1 MRRSRGKPSGHNPD
15 RASNVLFT
23 PAMLFMVHN
32 LSEPLIYVN
41 GALVPKSEAKISVF
55 DEGVTHGWAVY
66 EGIRVYDGRIV
77 ELDAHVRRLYASAK
91 GAGIDIPLTP
101 GELREAV
108 VETVSA
114 NGYRDCHLAPW
125 VGYGEMGG
133 KPSVVIR
140 IAERRS
146 RMGEPLTAI
155 VSSVR
160 RAAPDSI
167 PAQIKTNSRLDLM
180 LARVEAEVAGADYAI
195 MLDHRGYVAEASLA
209 NLMIVKN
216 GVAYTPYATSALEGV
231 TRNLLLRL
239 LPMNGVEAR
248 ERDITVQDLWTAEE
262 AFICGTGAEIR
273 PVTTVDGRPVGD
285 DAAGP
290 VTRKAV
296 EIYETYI
303 REYGEEIKY

>member
-1 MRRSRGKPSGHNPD
+1 VSVYTLH
-15 RASNVLFT
+15 
-23 PAMLFMVHN
+23 
-32 LSEPLIYVN
+32 EPLIYVN
-41 GALVPKSEAKISVF
+41 GELVPKSEAKVSVF

-77 ELDAHVRRLYASAK
+77 ELDAHIRRLYASAK
-91 GAGIDIPLTP
+91 GVGIEIPLTP
-101 GELREAV
+101 GEFRDAV
-108 VETVSA
+108 VETVRA
-114 NGYRDCHLAPW
+114 NGYMDCHIAPW
-125 VGYGEMGG
+125 VGYGEVGG
-133 KPSVVIR
+133 EPSVVIR
-140 IAERRS
+140 VREVGT

-155 VSSVR
+155 VASVR

-195 MLDHRGYVAEASLA
+195 MLDHRGHVAEASLA

-239 LPMNGVEAR
+239 LPMNGVEAH
-248 ERDITVQDLWTAEE
+248 ERDVTVQDLWTADE

-273 PVTTVDGRPVGD
+273 PVTMVDGRTVGD
-285 DAAGP
+285 GAAGP
-290 VTRKAV
+290 VTLKAV
-296 EIYETYI
+296 ELYENYI
-303 REYGEEIKY
+303 RENGEDVEY

>member
-1 MRRSRGKPSGHNPD
+1 
-15 RASNVLFT
+15 
-23 PAMLFMVHN
+23 MLP
-32 LSEPLIYVN
+32 EPLIYVN
-41 GALVPKSEAKISVF
+41 GELVPKSEAKISVF

-66 EGIRVYDGRIV
+66 EGIRVYDGKIV
-77 ELDAHVRRLYASAK
+77 ELDAHIRRLYASAK
-91 GAGIDIPLTP
+91 GASIEITLTL
-101 GELREAV
+101 GEFREAV
-108 VETVSA
+108 VETVRA
-114 NGYRDCHLAPW
+114 NVYRDCHLAPW
-125 VGYGEMGG
+125 VGYGEIGG
-133 KPSVVIR
+133 TPNIVIR
-140 IAERRS
+140 IAERSS

-155 VSSVR
+155 VASVR

-216 GVAYTPYATSALEGV
+216 GVVYTPYATSALEGV

-239 LPMNGVEAR
+239 LPMNGVETH
-248 ERDITVQDLWTAEE
+248 ERDVTVQDLWTADE

-273 PVTTVDGRPVGD
+273 PVTTVDGRTVGD
-285 DAAGP
+285 GAPGP

-296 EIYETYI
+296 ELYETYI
-303 REYGEEIKY
+303 RENGEEIKY

>member
-1 MRRSRGKPSGHNPD
+1 M
-15 RASNVLFT
+15 LFT
-23 PAMLFMVHN
+23 VYN

-91 GAGIDIPLTP
+91 GAGIEIPLTP
-101 GELREAV
+101 EELREAV
-108 VETVSA
+108 VETVRA

-125 VGYGEMGG
+125 VGYGEIGG
-133 KPSVVIR
+133 TPNVVIR

-155 VSSVR
+155 VASVR

-180 LARVEAEVAGADYAI
+180 LARVEAEVAGVDYAV

-209 NLMIVKN
+209 NLVIVKN

-248 ERDITVQDLWTAEE
+248 ETDITVQDLWTADE

-285 DAAGP
+285 DAARP

-296 EIYETYI
+296 ELYETHI
-303 REYGEEIKY
+303 REHGEEIKY